1 MRKEGS
7 VISVVA
13 RVAGAYAAIE
23 AADRPEIWITLR
35 PAAEAL
41 AEAAA
46 IDAGVA
52 AGEQLP
58 LAGLVAAVKDNIDVA
73 GLPTTAGAPSYEY
86 LPAQDATSVAR
97 LRQAG
102 AVVLGKTNLDQF
114 ATGLVGT
121 RSPYGAVRNAW
132 DPERIS
138 GGSSSGSAV
147 AVALGLVDF
156 ALGTD
161 TAGSGRVPAALNGV
175 VGVKPTRGVIPCTG
189 VVPACRSLDCV
200 TVFARSVPLARHAVA
215 IMAGP
220 DGTDPLATLLGSR
233 PRGGWRLRYGGQ
245 VRLAVPLP
253 AQLAGLADGWAAAF
267 EAAVARLRAAGAE
280 IVPVDIAPMLEAAT
294 LLYGGSFV
302 AERYTAVGDHVRE
315 HAGLIGSDLDP
326 VVATIIL
333 DAAKH
338 GAADYFADRERLD
351 RLAARAAEAL
361 DGCDVLLTPTTT
373 AHPAIAEVRD
383 DPVGVNARLGT
394 FTNFA
399 NLLDLAAL
407 AIPAETVAGLPFGI
421 MLTGPAGS
429 DARLAEIAARYD
441 QADID
446 LLVVGAHLSGQPLN
460 HELLAAGGTLLGP
473 AATAPAYRL
482 YALATQPPKPGLVRV
497 GSLSAAGPTASAESA
512 AADQAGAPATGQPE
526 AATGRQAG
534 TPTLGQSGGPVSDQS
549 RTPAPGQVG
558 VLDPDNV
565 GAPVRDQAGAS
576 IAGEVW
582 RLPAAGFA
590 RFMTGLAA
598 PMAIG
603 QVALDDGRDVLGF
616 LCEPAAV
623 QEAADITTFG
633 GWRAW
638 LGRR

>member
-1 MRKEGS
+1 MS
-7 VISVVA
+7 AVA
-13 RVAGAYAAIE
+13 RVTAAYAAIG
-23 AADRPEIWITLR
+23 AARRPEVWITLR

-46 IDAGVA
+46 VDAAVT
-52 AGEQLP
+52 AGGRLP
-58 LAGLVAAVKDNIDVA
+58 LAGLVAAVKDNIDVV

-86 LPAQDATSVAR
+86 LPARDAACVAR
-97 LRQAG
+97 LRRAG
-102 AVVLGKTNLDQF
+102 AVVIGKTNLDQF

-132 DPERIS
+132 DPAKIS

-161 TAGSGRVPAALNGV
+161 TAGSGRVPAALNGI

-200 TVFARSVPLARHAVA
+200 TVFAPSLTLARRAVA
-215 IMAGP
+215 VMAGP
-220 DGTDPLATLLGSR
+220 DGADPLATLLGGR
-233 PRGGWRLRYGGQ
+233 PRGGWQLPDTAAGAGPARI
-245 VRLAVPLP
+245 AVPLP
-253 AQLAGLADGWAAAF
+253 AQLSGLADGWAEAF
-267 EAAVARLRAAGAE
+267 ESAVARLTAGGAE
-280 IVPVDIAPMLEAAT
+280 IVPTDIAPLLEAAT

-302 AERYTAVGDHVRE
+302 AERYAAVGDHVRE
-315 HAGLIGSDLDP
+315 HAELIGRDLDP
-326 VVATIIL
+326 VVAAIIL

-338 GAADYFADRERLD
+338 TAAGYFADRERLD
-351 RLAARAAEAL
+351 QLTAHAARAL
-361 DGCDVLLTPTTT
+361 DGCDALLTPTTT
-373 AHPAIAEVRD
+373 LHPSIAEVLK

-394 FTNFA
+394 YTNFA

-407 AIPAETVAGLPFGI
+407 AVPAGTVAGLPFGI

-429 DARLAEIAARYD
+429 DVRLAEIAARYD

-446 LLVVGAHLSGQPLN
+446 LLVVGAHLSGQSLN
-460 HELLAAGGTLLGP
+460 HELVAAGGTLLGL
-473 AATAPAYRL
+473 AATAPCYRL
-482 YALATQPPKPGLVRV
+482 YALDTRPAKPGLVRV
-497 GSLSAAGPTASAESA
+497 G
-512 AADQAGAPATGQPE
+512 PE
-526 AATGRQAG
+526 H
-534 TPTLGQSGGPVSDQS
+534 
-549 RTPAPGQVG
+549 
-558 VLDPDNV
+558 
-565 GAPVRDQAGAS
+565 AGAS

-582 RLPAAGFA
+582 RLPAPGFA
-590 RFMTGLAA
+590 RFMTGLAV

-603 QVALDDGRDVLGF
+603 RVRLDDGRDVLGF

-623 QEAADITTFG
+623 HSAADITSYG

-638 LGRR
+638 TSRGIPA

>member
-1 MRKEGS
+1 MNA
-7 VISVVA
+7 VA
-13 RVAGAYAAIE
+13 RVTAAYASIDATG
-23 AADRPEIWITLR
+23 RPEVWITLR

-46 IDAGVA
+46 IDAAVA

-86 LPAQDATSVAR
+86 LPARDATSVAR
-97 LRQAG
+97 LRAAG

-132 DPERIS
+132 DPARIS
-138 GGSSSGSAV
+138 GGSSAGSAV

-161 TAGSGRVPAALNGV
+161 TAGSGRVPAALNGI

-200 TVFARSVPLARHAVA
+200 TVFARSLPLARRAVA
-215 IMAGP
+215 VMAGP
-220 DGTDPLATLLGSR
+220 DGVDPLATLLGGR
-233 PRGGWRLRYGGQ
+233 PRGGWQPRGAEAGADAGP
-245 VRLAVPLP
+245 VRIAVPLP
-253 AQLAGLADGWAAAF
+253 AQLAGLADGWAEAF
-267 EAAVARLRAAGAE
+267 QAAVARLRAAGAE
-280 IVPVDIAPMLEAAT
+280 VAGVDIAPLLEAAS

-302 AERYTAVGDHVRE
+302 AERYAAVGDHVRE
-315 HAGLIGSDLDP
+315 HARLIGGDLDP

-338 GAADYFADRERLD
+338 GAAEYFADRERLD
-351 RLAARAAEAL
+351 RLAARAADAL
-361 DGCDVLLTPTTT
+361 GGWDALLTPTTT
-373 AHPAIAEVRD
+373 LHPTIAEVQD
-383 DPVGVNARLGT
+383 DPIGINARLGT
-394 FTNFA
+394 YTNFA

-407 AIPAETVAGLPFGI
+407 AVPAGTVAGLPFGI

-429 DARLAEIAARYD
+429 DARLAGIAARCD
-441 QADID
+441 QVDVD

-482 YALATQPPKPGLVRV
+482 YALDTQPPKPGLVRV
-497 GSLSAAGPTASAESA
+497 DPLPLTSA
-512 AADQAGAPATGQPE
+512 AASANG
-526 AATGRQAG
+526 
-534 TPTLGQSGGPVSDQS
+534 
-549 RTPAPGQVG
+549 
-558 VLDPDNV
+558 
-565 GAPVRDQAGAS
+565 QAGAS

-582 RLPAAGFA
+582 RLPAVGFA

-603 QVALDDGRDVLGF
+603 RVRLDDGRDVLGF

-623 QEAADITTFG
+623 GGAADITRFG

-638 LGRR
+638 IGRGAAV

>member
-1 MRKEGS
+1 MKNEGGAS
-7 VISVVA
+7 SAVA
-13 RVAGAYAAIE
+13 RVKAAYDAIDAAG
-23 AADRPEIWITLR
+23 RPEVWITLR

-46 IDAGVA
+46 IDAAVA
-52 AGEQLP
+52 AGGKLP

-86 LPAQDATSVAR
+86 LPARDATSVAR
-97 LRQAG
+97 LRAAG

-132 DPERIS
+132 DPAKIS
-138 GGSSSGSAV
+138 GGSSAGSAV

-161 TAGSGRVPAALNGV
+161 TAGSGRVPAALNGI

-200 TVFARSVPLARHAVA
+200 AVFARSVSLARRAVA
-215 IMAGP
+215 VMAGP
-220 DGTDPLATLLGSR
+220 DGVDPLATLLGDR
-233 PRGGWRLRYGGQ
+233 PRGGWRLRYGGH

-253 AQLAGLADGWAAAF
+253 AQLAGLADGWAEAF
-267 EAAVARLRAAGAE
+267 QAAVARLRAVGAE
-280 IVPVDIAPMLEAAT
+280 VVTVDIAPLLEAAS

-315 HAGLIGSDLDP
+315 HAGLIGGDLDP

-351 RLAARAAEAL
+351 RLAARAADAL
-361 DGCDVLLTPTTT
+361 DGCDALLTPTTT
-373 AHPAIAEVRD
+373 LHPTIAEVLD

-394 FTNFA
+394 YTNFA

-407 AIPAETVAGLPFGI
+407 AVPAGTVAGLPFGI

-429 DARLAEIAARYD
+429 DARLAEIAARCD
-441 QADID
+441 QADVD

-473 AATAPAYRL
+473 AATAPIYRL
-482 YALATQPPKPGLVRV
+482 YALDTQPPKPGLVRV
-497 GSLSAAGPTASAESA
+497 EPLPADAEASAAGQAGGTRRRAGRGVCRRAGRGVDRGRGMA
-512 AADQAGAPATGQPE
+512 AARRGFRSLHDRAGRPHGDRPGPA
-526 AATGRQAG
+526 
-534 TPTLGQSGGPVSDQS
+534 
-549 RTPAPGQVG
+549 
-558 VLDPDNV
+558 
-565 GAPVRDQAGAS
+565 
-576 IAGEVW
+576 
-582 RLPAAGFA
+582 
-590 RFMTGLAA
+590 
-598 PMAIG
+598 
-603 QVALDDGRDVLGF
+603 
-616 LCEPAAV
+616 
-623 QEAADITTFG
+623 
-633 GWRAW
+633 
-638 LGRR
+638 GRRP

>member
-1 MRKEGS
+1 MS
-7 VISVVA
+7 AVA
-13 RVAGAYAAIE
+13 RVTAAYSAIGAAR
-23 AADRPEIWITLR
+23 RPEVWITLR

-46 IDAGVA
+46 VDAAVT
-52 AGEQLP
+52 AGERLP

-86 LPAQDATSVAR
+86 LPARDAACVAR
-97 LRQAG
+97 LRRAG
-102 AVVLGKTNLDQF
+102 AVVIGKTNLDQF

-132 DPERIS
+132 DPAKIS

-161 TAGSGRVPAALNGV
+161 TAGSGRVPAALNGI
-175 VGVKPTRGVIPCTG
+175 VGIKPTRGVIPCTG

-200 TVFARSVPLARHAVA
+200 TVLAPSLALARRAVA
-215 IMAGP
+215 VMAGP
-220 DGTDPLATLLGSR
+220 DGADPLASLLGGR
-233 PRGGWRLRYGGQ
+233 PRGGWQLPEADVGPEVGTAPARI
-245 VRLAVPLP
+245 AVPLP
-253 AQLAGLADGWAAAF
+253 AQLSELADGWAAAF
-267 EAAVARLRAAGAE
+267 ESAVARLRAVGAQ
-280 IVPVDIAPMLEAAT
+280 IVPTDIAPLLEAAT

-302 AERYTAVGDHVRE
+302 AERYAAVGDHVRQHSE
-315 HAGLIGSDLDP
+315 LIGRDLDP
-326 VVATIIL
+326 VVAGIIL

-338 GAADYFADRERLD
+338 TAAGYFADRERLD
-351 RLAARAAEAL
+351 ELAVRAARAL
-361 DGCDVLLTPTTT
+361 DGCDALLTPTTT
-373 AHPAIAEVRD
+373 LHPSIAEVRK

-394 FTNFA
+394 YTNFA
-399 NLLDLAAL
+399 NLLDLAAV
-407 AIPAETVAGLPFGI
+407 AVPAGTVAGLPFGV

-441 QADID
+441 QADVD

-460 HELLAAGGTLLGP
+460 HELVAAGGRLLGP
-473 AATAPAYRL
+473 AATAPCYRL
-482 YALATQPPKPGLVRV
+482 YALDTRPAKPGLVRT
-497 GSLSAAGPTASAESA
+497 GPE
-512 AADQAGAPATGQPE
+512 
-526 AATGRQAG
+526 R
-534 TPTLGQSGGPVSDQS
+534 
-549 RTPAPGQVG
+549 
-558 VLDPDNV
+558 
-565 GAPVRDQAGAS
+565 AGAS

-590 RFMTGLAA
+590 RFMTGLAV

-603 QVALDDGRDVLGF
+603 RVRLDDGRDVLGF

-623 QEAADITTFG
+623 PGAADITSYG

-638 LGRR
+638 TSREVPA

>member
-1 MRKEGS
+1 MS
-7 VISVVA
+7 AVA
-13 RVAGAYAAIE
+13 RVTAAYAAIE
-23 AADRPEIWITLR
+23 AAGRPEIWITLR

-46 IDAGVA
+46 IDAAVA

-97 LRQAG
+97 LRAAG
-102 AVVLGKTNLDQF
+102 AVVLGKANLDQF

-138 GGSSSGSAV
+138 GGSSAGSAV
-147 AVALGLVDF
+147 AVALGLVDL

-161 TAGSGRVPAALNGV
+161 TAGSGRVPAALNGI

-200 TVFARSVPLARHAVA
+200 TVFARSVPLARRAVSV
-215 IMAGP
+215 MEGP
-220 DGTDPLATLLGSR
+220 DGADPLATLLGSR

-253 AQLAGLADGWAAAF
+253 AQLTGLAAGWAEAF
-267 EAAVARLRAAGAE
+267 ELAVARLRAAGAE
-280 IVPVDIAPMLEAAT
+280 VVPVDIAPLLEAAS

-315 HAGLIGSDLDP
+315 HAELIGGDLDP

-338 GAADYFADRERLD
+338 SATDYFADRERLD
-351 RLAARAAEAL
+351 RLAARAVGAL
-361 DGCDVLLTPTTT
+361 EGCDALLTPTTT
-373 AHPAIAEVRD
+373 LHPTIAEVRD

-394 FTNFA
+394 YTNFA

-407 AIPAETVAGLPFGI
+407 AVPAGTVAGLPFGI

-429 DARLAEIAARYD
+429 DARLAEIAARCD
-441 QADID
+441 EASVA

-460 HELLAAGGTLLGP
+460 HELLAVGGTLLGA

-482 YALATQPPKPGLVRV
+482 YALDTQPPKPGLVRV
-497 GSLSAAGPTASAESA
+497 GPPAPADAGALAAG
-512 AADQAGAPATGQPE
+512 QAGASISA
-526 AATGRQAG
+526 QAG
-534 TPTLGQSGGPVSDQS
+534 AST
-549 RTPAPGQVG
+549 AE
-558 VLDPDNV
+558 
-565 GAPVRDQAGAS
+565 QAGAS

-603 QVALDDGRDVLGF
+603 RVYLDDGRDVLGF

-623 QEAADITTFG
+623 QGAADITPFG

-638 LGRR
+638 IGRP

>member
-1 MRKEGS
+1 VS
-7 VISVVA
+7 AVA
-13 RVAGAYAAIE
+13 RVTAAYASIDAVG
-23 AADRPEIWITLR
+23 RPEVWITVR

-46 IDAGVA
+46 IDAAVA

-86 LPAQDATSVAR
+86 LPALDATSVAR
-97 LRQAG
+97 LRAAG

-132 DPERIS
+132 DPARIS
-138 GGSSSGSAV
+138 GGSSAGSAV

-161 TAGSGRVPAALNGV
+161 TAGSGRVPAALNGI

-200 TVFARSVPLARHAVA
+200 TVFARSLPLARRAVA
-215 IMAGP
+215 VMTGP
-220 DGTDPLATLLGSR
+220 DGADPLATLLGSR
-233 PRGGWRLRYGGQ
+233 PRGGWRPGSADAGTDARP
-245 VRLAVPLP
+245 VRVAVPLP
-253 AQLAGLADGWAAAF
+253 AQLAGLADGWAEAF
-267 EAAVARLRAAGAE
+267 QAAVARLRATGAE
-280 IVPVDIAPMLEAAT
+280 VIPVDIAPLLEAAS

-315 HAGLIGSDLDP
+315 HAWLIGGVLDP

-351 RLAARAAEAL
+351 RLAVRAGDAL
-361 DGCDVLLTPTTT
+361 DGCDALLTPTTT
-373 AHPAIAEVRD
+373 LHPTIAEVGD
-383 DPVGVNARLGT
+383 DPVGINARLGT
-394 FTNFA
+394 YTNFA

-407 AIPAETVAGLPFGI
+407 AVPAGTVAGLPFGI

-429 DARLAEIAARYD
+429 DATIAEIAERCD
-441 QADID
+441 QADVD

-460 HELLAAGGTLLGP
+460 RELLAAGGTLLGP

-482 YALATQPPKPGLVRV
+482 YALHTQPPKPGLVRV
-497 GSLSAAGPTASAESA
+497 EPLPATDAEGSAAG
-512 AADQAGAPATGQPE
+512 
-526 AATGRQAG
+526 
-534 TPTLGQSGGPVSDQS
+534 
-549 RTPAPGQVG
+549 
-558 VLDPDNV
+558 
-565 GAPVRDQAGAS
+565 QAGAS

-582 RLPAAGFA
+582 RLPAVGFA
-590 RFMTGLAA
+590 RFMTGLAV

-603 QVALDDGRDVLGF
+603 RVCLDDGRDVLGF
-616 LCEPAAV
+616 LCEPTAV
-623 QEAADITTFG
+623 RGAADITRFG

-638 LGRR
+638 IGRGATV

>member
-1 MRKEGS
+1 MS
-7 VISVVA
+7 AVA
-13 RVAGAYAAIE
+13 RVTAAYAAID
-23 AADRPEIWITLR
+23 AAGRPEVWITLR

-46 IDAGVA
+46 IDAAVA
-52 AGEQLP
+52 AGELLP

-73 GLPTTAGAPSYEY
+73 GLPTTAAAPSYEY
-86 LPAQDATSVAR
+86 LPEQDATCVAR
-97 LRQAG
+97 LRGAG
-102 AVVLGKTNLDQF
+102 AVVIGKTNLDQF

-132 DPERIS
+132 DPAKIS
-138 GGSSSGSAV
+138 GGSSAGSAV
-147 AVALGLVDF
+147 AVALGLVDV

-161 TAGSGRVPAALNGV
+161 TAGSGRVPAALNGI

-200 TVFARSVPLARHAVA
+200 TVFARSVSLARRAVA
-215 IMAGP
+215 AMAGP
-220 DGTDPLATLLGSR
+220 DGTDPLATLLGSA
-233 PRGGWRLRYGGQ
+233 PRGGWQPRGADAGPARI
-245 VRLAVPLP
+245 AVPLP
-253 AQLAGLADGWAAAF
+253 AQLTGLADGWAEAF
-267 EAAVARLRAAGAE
+267 ESAVARLRAAGAE
-280 IVPVDIAPMLEAAT
+280 VVPVDIAPLLEAAR

-315 HAGLIGSDLDP
+315 HAELIGSDLDP
-326 VVATIIL
+326 VVAAIIL

-338 GAADYFADRERLD
+338 SAADYFADRERLD
-351 RLAARAAEAL
+351 QLAARAAGAL
-361 DGCDVLLTPTTT
+361 NGCDALLTPTTT
-373 AHPAIAEVRD
+373 LHPSIAEVRA

-394 FTNFA
+394 YTNFA

-407 AIPAETVAGLPFGI
+407 AMPAGTVAGLPFGI

-429 DARLAEIAARYD
+429 DARLAEIAARCD
-441 QADID
+441 QADVD

-482 YALATQPPKPGLVRV
+482 YALDTQPPKPGLVRV
-497 GSLSAAGPTASAESA
+497 EPLPAADAGALAAGTLA
-512 AADQAGAPATGQPE
+512 AG
-526 AATGRQAG
+526 
-534 TPTLGQSGGPVSDQS
+534 
-549 RTPAPGQVG
+549 
-558 VLDPDNV
+558 
-565 GAPVRDQAGAS
+565 QAGAS

-590 RFMTGLAA
+590 RFMTGLAV

-603 QVALDDGRDVLGF
+603 RVRLDDGRDVLGF

-623 QEAADITTFG
+623 RGAADITRFG

-638 LGRR
+638 VGRR